1 MQTLGMLALM
11 GFIFYFLLIRPQQ
24 KRAKEHRNL
33 VAALS
38 KGDEVVTNG
47 GILGKVTEVGDE
59 YISVELADNVTVRL
73 QKQAVSSVLPKG
85 SLKAASENKIYLKKI
100 GKIHGKTG
108 YFRVTPGV
116 DEENERFIAFIRE
129 YFG

>member
-1 MQTLGMLALM
+1 MSFLISDAYAEAAPAAQGGDPLSSLIFFG
-11 GFIFYFLLIRPQQ
+11 GFILIFYFILIRPQQ

-85 SLKAASENKIYLKKI
+85 SLKAA
-100 GKIHGKTG
+100 
-108 YFRVTPGV
+108 
-116 DEENERFIAFIRE
+116 NEK
-129 YFG
+129 